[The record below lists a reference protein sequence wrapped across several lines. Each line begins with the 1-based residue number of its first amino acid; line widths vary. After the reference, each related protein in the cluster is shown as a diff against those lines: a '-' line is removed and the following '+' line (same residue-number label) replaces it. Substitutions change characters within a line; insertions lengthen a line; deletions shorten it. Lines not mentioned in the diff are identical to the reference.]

1 MSLPVMEYRWDDAG
15 APQLTNGKPS
25 EIIAILKK
33 CLDEGYGTKAGAGW
47 SVVFENAAAFKIAFR
62 NSTTEAS
69 GGFVQFWSVDGTDAN
84 SGQMRFRGAKSMT
97 ALDTF
102 VDAQYQMQFS
112 IATPVKYWVLL
123 ATSAGFWFFSTHS
136 LTTPSSTTNSKGCFF
151 IGDIE
156 AFTANDPGRFVN
168 VMWANGS
175 DMTGSSWNYSF
186 DASIGPGATLCK
198 IYDTDGSSNFL
209 NYKMFADYL
218 VGNTGLAGIPSG
230 DRIFRKC
237 LIVSPTTISA
247 NDRLG
252 VSAGN
257 SLVQPYHR
265 GFLPGLLNTPSCG
278 YNNQAWPVIEVIN
291 GQNHMLMPGYN
302 FGRNW
307 VNMETWYA

>member
-1 MSLPVMEYRWDDAG
+1 MSLPVTVYRWDDAG

-47 SVVFENAAAFKIAFR
+47 SVAFENAAAFKIAFR

-84 SGQMRFRGAKSMT
+84 AGQMRFRGAKSMSG
-97 ALDTF
+97 LDAF
-102 VDAQYQMQFS
+102 IDAQYQMQFN
-112 IATPVKYWVLL
+112 IATQVKYWVLI
-123 ATSAGFWFFSTHS
+123 ATSAGFWFMSTYS
-136 LTTPSSTTNSKGCFF
+136 LTTPSATTYAKGCFF
-151 IGDIE
+151 VGDYE
-156 AFTANDPGRFVN
+156 SFTENDPARFIN
-168 VMWANGS
+168 AMYSSPA
-175 DMTGSSWNYSF
+175 DMTSSNWNTSF
-186 DASIGPGATLCK
+186 DSSVTPGATLCK

-209 NYKMFADYL
+209 NYKMDTNYL
-218 VGNTGLAGIPSG
+218 PGHTGIAGIPSG
-230 DRIFRKC
+230 DRVFRKC
-237 LIVSPTTISA
+237 LLLSPLNIAA

-252 VSAGN
+252 INAG
-257 SLVQPYHR
+257 SSIVQPYYR

-278 YNNQAWPVIEVIN
+278 YNNEPWPVIEVIN